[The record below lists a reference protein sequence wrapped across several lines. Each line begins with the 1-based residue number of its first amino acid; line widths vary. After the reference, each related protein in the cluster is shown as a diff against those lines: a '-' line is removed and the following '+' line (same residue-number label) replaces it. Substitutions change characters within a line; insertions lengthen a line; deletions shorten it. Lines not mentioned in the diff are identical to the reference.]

1 MIWSWNLDTDT
12 PHSQRG
18 GDGCCM
24 GRLALSWH
32 PIFPHAGLGGFDKP
46 CHHRQHRHLGREWWQ
61 WQWLPLVQ
69 QGMSSVWWSA
79 HGGKI
84 WMKKTADKA
93 LIKKPPNCFCG
104 TRRRCTENLSGW
116 YLTNDYSLFQLCCT
130 WRRTTWPSWTRTPSG
145 GWGSWGGFTSMTT
158 RSDRWVNDDDGVN
171 DESVKQ
177 HIWKWNVIPR
187 GGLKSKKESK
197 QSLLATG
204 GSTNFP
210 GNGKD
215 WRHPLTWEQV
225 TWFLFPVL

>member
-1 MIWSWNLDTDT
+1 MIWLWNLDTGT

-18 GDGCCM
+18 EDGCCM

-93 LIKKPPNCFCG
+93 LIK
-104 TRRRCTENLSGW
+104 NLLIASVGRV
-116 YLTNDYSLFQLCCT
+116 DDVQRICPDDT
-130 WRRTTWPSWTRTPSG
+130 WLMAIHYFSRVALGEEQPDQVG
-145 GWGSWGGFTSMTT
+145 LELLQG
-158 RSDRWVNDDDGVN
+158 
-171 DESVKQ
+171 DEV
-177 HIWKWNVIPR
+177 H
-187 GGLKSKKESK
+187 EEA
-197 QSLLATG
+197 LLQWQPDQIG
-204 GSTNFP
+204 
-210 GNGKD
+210 
-215 WRHPLTWEQV
+215 E
-225 TWFLFPVL
+225 